1 MENKHNKVLC
11 IVAHPDDEV
20 LGLGGTLIKHS
31 INKDSVNI
39 VFFADGEGAKDKQ
52 KNINRLN
59 NAEKCSK
66 IMGTNIYK
74 IFDYPDQKLDTVPKL
89 DIIQNIEIIISDIK
103 PDIIYT
109 HHIGDINHDHQIIG
123 HAVLTAARP
132 INKDILRAEVRLFET
147 PSSTEQSPHIEQYMF
162 KPNFYVSI
170 EDEWNKKVEAMKA
183 YKKELKIIP
192 HPRSLKSIEALALKR
207 GAESGLLK
215 AEAFTSIRRIWI

>member
-1 MENKHNKVLC
+1 MENKDQDYFLNQVIEIKTQ
-11 IVAHPDDEV
+11 
-20 LGLGGTLIKHS
+20 TLPL
-31 INKDSVNI
+31 
-39 VFFADGEGAKDKQ
+39 E
-52 KNINRLN
+52 L
-59 NAEKCSK
+59 
-66 IMGTNIYK
+66 
-74 IFDYPDQKLDTVPKL
+74 L